1 MFTAHRKIVGLGFAL
16 ACAVVLASSTSPSA
30 QGSQTY
36 VVLYTGNTVP
46 GDAARVIAASGGTL
60 VAAYAPIGVAIAS
73 SGSDAF
79 RTNLLV
85 QGGVAGVSATQGF
98 GTQLRDDDL
107 QQAQSGADALL
118 NSPVA
123 DSDPLSGLQWDM
135 RQIHTPGAH
144 AITGGSP
151 TVLVGDLDSGLDYT
165 HPDLAANVDFGNSAS
180 CIGGVPNQNPAAWDD
195 DNGHGT
201 HTAGTI
207 AAATNGVGIVG
218 VAPNVRIAAVK
229 VGNPDGFFYPE
240 AVICAFMWA
249 ASHHFDVVN
258 NSYFADP
265 WLFNCRNDATQR
277 AIWEAER
284 RAIRYAMS
292 HGVTV
297 VASAGNENFDLSK
310 RNIDTISP
318 DDSTPVSRE
327 VTNACAI
334 VPGEVPGVL
343 TVSGNGNKL
352 QKAYYSSYGVGVV
365 ELVAPGGDRRFQVTA
380 QAPNGRVLSTYP
392 AKFLGASPL
401 FVQDCSITPC
411 AVYAYLQGT
420 SMAAPHVTGV
430 AALAISQL
438 GKMAPGA
445 VGAVLTKTADKVPC
459 PPNPFNPGPPFDFQA
474 TCTGGSGHNSFYG
487 FGQVNALSAI
497 SAVR

>member
-165 HPDLAANVDFGNSAS
+165 HPDLRANIWSAS
-180 CIGGVPNQNPAAWDD
+180 APFGV
-195 DNGHGT
+195 
-201 HTAGTI
+201 TI
-207 AAATNGVGIVG
+207 AGRTIT
-218 VAPNVRIAAVK
+218 
-229 VGNPDGFFYPE
+229 
-240 AVICAFMWA
+240 
-249 ASHHFDVVN
+249 
-258 NSYFADP
+258 
-265 WLFNCRNDATQR
+265 CRNTKIRRSIATAFCHSRRMDDAPV
-277 AIWEAER
+277 R
-284 RAIRYAMS
+284 RR
-292 HGVTV
+292 
-297 VASAGNENFDLSK
+297 
-310 RNIDTISP
+310 
-318 DDSTPVSRE
+318 
-327 VTNACAI
+327 
-334 VPGEVPGVL
+334 
-343 TVSGNGNKL
+343 
-352 QKAYYSSYGVGVV
+352 SSCRSLY
-365 ELVAPGGDRRFQVTA
+365 R
-380 QAPNGRVLSTYP
+380 
-392 AKFLGASPL
+392 
-401 FVQDCSITPC
+401 
-411 AVYAYLQGT
+411 
-420 SMAAPHVTGV
+420 
-430 AALAISQL
+430 
-438 GKMAPGA
+438 
-445 VGAVLTKTADKVPC
+445 
-459 PPNPFNPGPPFDFQA
+459 
-474 TCTGGSGHNSFYG
+474 
-487 FGQVNALSAI
+487 
-497 SAVR
+497 